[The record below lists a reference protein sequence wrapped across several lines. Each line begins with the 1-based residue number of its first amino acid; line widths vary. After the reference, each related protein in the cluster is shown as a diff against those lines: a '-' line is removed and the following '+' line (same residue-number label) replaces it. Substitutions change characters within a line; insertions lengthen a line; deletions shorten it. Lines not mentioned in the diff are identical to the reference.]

1 MVIQNKAGATGA
13 IGSEYVAR
21 ATPDGYTLLLAT
33 GSTHAVLPAYRTD
46 LPYDTVTSFAPATL
60 VAIIPNMLVVNP
72 KKVPV
77 STVAELIKYL
87 KEHPGKLNFAS
98 SGPGSSLHFAGE
110 LFKLMTHTE
119 MTHVAYRG
127 SAPALNDLLTGNVDL
142 IFDNMPVVWPQ
153 VQQGNLRALGV
164 ASLDRTPLAPDIPA
178 IAETLPGF
186 EAVSWVGIVAPAGTP
201 PTIVDKIS
209 QAFGAAVSR
218 PDDAPASGNSP
229 TRQRGTN
236 LPNSPNS
243 SATTVRNGGESRARR
258 TCRRSDGRKLR
269 HRICEQRGNLSPA
282 SLAAFFACST
292 SACRLKMIE
301 GVGCWI
307 RKIAERAAL
316 PSIDRWGGERT
327 TPSRSSMKIYGSSP
341 PTCCSGKS
349 GRGPD

>member
-1 MVIQNKAGATGA
+1 MMLRTVALVAALFAACSPASAQEANYPSRQVELVVPFPAGGGADVSARMVAQIVSESWGQPVVIQNKAGATGA

-218 PDDAPASGNSP
+218 PDIVARFRELAYTPARDKP
-229 TRQRGTN
+229 AEFAQFIRDDRAKWQR
-236 LPNSPNS
+236 
-243 SATTVRNGGESRARR
+243 VAR
-258 TCRRSDGRKLR
+258 
-269 HRICEQRGNLSPA
+269 EANLSA
-282 SLAAFFACST
+282 
-292 SACRLKMIE
+292 K
-301 GVGCWI
+301 
-307 RKIAERAAL
+307 
-316 PSIDRWGGERT
+316 
-327 TPSRSSMKIYGSSP
+327 
-341 PTCCSGKS
+341 
-349 GRGPD
+349 

>member
-1 MVIQNKAGATGA
+1 MLRMVVAAAGLLLGILPASAQEQSYPSRQVELVVPFPAGGGADVGARMVAQIASETLGQPVVIQNKAGATGA

-21 ATPDGYTLLLAT
+21 AAPDGYTLLLAT

-77 STVAELIKYL
+77 ASIAELIKYL
-87 KEHPGKLNFAS
+87 KDNPGRLNFAS
-98 SGPGSSLHFAGE
+98 SGPGSSIHFAGE

-127 SAPALNDLLTGNVDL
+127 SAPALNDLLAGSVDL

-164 ASLDRTPLAPDIPA
+164 ASRERTPLAPEIPA

-201 PTIVDKIS
+201 PAIVDKIS
-209 QAFGAAVSR
+209 QAFGAAALR
-218 PDDAPASGNSP
+218 PDIAARFRELGYTPARNSP
-229 TRQRGTN
+229 AEFAQFIRDDRAKWQR
-236 LPNSPNS
+236 
-243 SATTVRNGGESRARR
+243 VAR
-258 TCRRSDGRKLR
+258 
-269 HRICEQRGNLSPA
+269 EANLSA
-282 SLAAFFACST
+282 
-292 SACRLKMIE
+292 K
-301 GVGCWI
+301 
-307 RKIAERAAL
+307 
-316 PSIDRWGGERT
+316 
-327 TPSRSSMKIYGSSP
+327 
-341 PTCCSGKS
+341 
-349 GRGPD
+349 